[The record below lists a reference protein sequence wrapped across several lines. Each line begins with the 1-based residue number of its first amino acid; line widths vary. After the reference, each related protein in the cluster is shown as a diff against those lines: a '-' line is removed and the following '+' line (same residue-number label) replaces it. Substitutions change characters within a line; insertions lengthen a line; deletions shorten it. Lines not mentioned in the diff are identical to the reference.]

1 MSLDTAYDLAG
12 LGSDLYLGAEKLFGL
27 RYCFALNDLTDLE
40 LQFCKIIVGNL
51 CFRLDIDAL
60 GFLVLFLLRLCLC
73 SNCLLLLFLD
83 NFDFLHHIVEF
94 QAGKE
99 NLRLLSHLISGRIT
113 AKFIHL
119 WQFTFYGI

>member
-1 MSLDTAYDLAG
+1 MFDSADNLTYLA
-12 LGSDLYLGAEKLFGL
+12 SDLNLGAEKLLGL
-27 RYCFALNDLTDLE
+27 RNSLAGEDHANLE

-113 AKFIHL
+113 AKCIHL

>member
-1 MSLDTAYDLAG
+1 MLDAADDLAHFA
-12 LGSDLYLGAEKLFGL
+12 SDLNLGAEKLLGL
-27 RYCFALNDLTDLE
+27 RNSLAGEDHANLE

-73 SNCLLLLFLD
+73 SNRLLLLFLD

-119 WQFTFYGI
+119 

>member
-1 MSLDTAYDLAG
+1 MFDSADNLAHFA
-12 LGSDLYLGAEKLFGL
+12 SDLNLGAEKLLGL
-27 RYCFALNDLTDLE
+27 RNCLAGEDHANLE

-60 GFLVLFLLRLCLC
+60 SFLVLFLLRLCLC

>member
-1 MSLDTAYDLAG
+1 MLDAADDLAHFA
-12 LGSDLYLGAEKLFGL
+12 SDLNLGAEKLLGL
-27 RYCFALNDLTDLE
+27 RNSLAGEDHANLE

-51 CFRLDIDAL
+51 CFRLDIDTL
-60 GFLVLFLLRLCLC
+60 GFLVHFLLRLCLF
-73 SNCLLLLFLD
+73 SNCLHLLFLD

-99 NLRLLSHLISGRIT
+99 NLRLLSYLISGRIT

>member
-1 MSLDTAYDLAG
+1 MLDAADDLAHFA
-12 LGSDLYLGAEKLFGL
+12 SDLNLGAEKLLGL
-27 RYCFALNDLTDLE
+27 RNSLAGEDHANLE

-99 NLRLLSHLISGRIT
+99 NLRLLSHLITGRIT

>member
-1 MSLDTAYDLAG
+1 MFDSADNLAHFA
-12 LGSDLYLGAEKLFGL
+12 SDLDLGAEKFLGL
-27 RYCFALNDLTDLE
+27 RNCLAGEDHANLE

-60 GFLVLFLLRLCLC
+60 SFLVLFLLRLCLC